1 MSRDTENAMEQALEF
16 LAAHEDEI
24 KDEEDANRLFQ
35 EFAKQYNSGQ
45 IQPRS
50 FQPETADDY
59 LSLAEDAKTKKAAM
73 GYLKKAL
80 ELEPDN
86 LDALLMQAERNAK
99 WPLDLVLSLPPIIE
113 KGDALMEREGHFRE
127 DMGDFWGVLETRPYM
142 RLRYAYLDALKN
154 SGMMRKAVAEGE
166 RLLELCED
174 DNLGVRYDLIFLY
187 AHLEEEEKAL
197 ALFNASEYSKDDCQM
212 LLALSILYFKLGE
225 LDTSRDYLK
234 KLRWRNKD
242 TKKFLRLVCR
252 GDQEEIFA
260 AGGSG
265 FGYRPC
271 TIEELVMVFQEN
283 VFLLTS
289 VMNYFQWANKQL
301 KN

>member
-1 MSRDTENAMEQALEF
+1 MSRDTENAMKQAMEY

-24 KDEEDANRLFQ
+24 HSDEDANRLLQ
-35 EFAKQYNSGQ
+35 EFIQQYNSGL
-45 IQPRS
+45 IQLRPD
-50 FQPETADDY
+50 QPETADDY
-59 LSLAEDAKTKKAAM
+59 LELAEEAKTKKAAM
-73 GYLKKAL
+73 GYIKKAL

-99 WPLDLVLSLPPIIE
+99 YPVDLVVSLPPIIE
-113 KGDALMEREGHFRE
+113 KGNALMEREGYFRE
-127 DMGDFWGVLETRPYM
+127 DMGEFWGVLETRPYM

-154 SGMMRKAVAEGE
+154 SGMMRKAAEEGE
-166 RLLELCED
+166 RLMELCES

-187 AHLEEEEKAL
+187 AYLEEEEKAL
-197 ALFNASEYSKDDCQM
+197 ALFNASEYSKDESQM
-212 LLALSILYFKLGE
+212 LLALSILYFKLDQ

-252 GDQEEIFA
+252 GDEEEIFA

-265 FGYRPC
+265 FGYQPY
-271 TIEELVMVFQEN
+271 TIEELVTAFQEN

>member
-1 MSRDTENAMEQALEF
+1 MSRDTENAMKEAMKF

-24 KDEEDANRLFQ
+24 QTEEDANRLLQQFV
-35 EFAKQYNSGQ
+35 EQYNSGL

-50 FQPETADDY
+50 ARPETADDY
-59 LSLAEDAKTKKAAM
+59 LELAEEAKTKKAAM
-73 GYLKKAL
+73 GYIQKAL

-86 LDALLMQAERNAK
+86 LDALLMQAQQKAK
-99 WPLDLVLSLPPIIE
+99 WPLDLVISLPPIIE
-113 KGDALMEREGHFRE
+113 KGDALMEREGHFRD
-127 DMGDFWGVLETRPYM
+127 DMGDFWSVLETRPYL

-166 RLLELCED
+166 RLMELCEN
-174 DNLGVRYDLIFLY
+174 DNLGARYDLIFLY

-212 LLALSILYFKLGE
+212 LLALSILYFKLGQ
-225 LDTSRDYLK
+225 LDTSLDYLK
-234 KLRWRNKD
+234 KLRKCNKD

-252 GDQEEIFA
+252 GDQEEIFS

-265 FGYRPC
+265 FGYQPY
-271 TIEELVMVFQEN
+271 TIDELVMAFQDN

-289 VMNYFQWANKQL
+289 VMNYFQWANKQIR
-301 KN
+301 K